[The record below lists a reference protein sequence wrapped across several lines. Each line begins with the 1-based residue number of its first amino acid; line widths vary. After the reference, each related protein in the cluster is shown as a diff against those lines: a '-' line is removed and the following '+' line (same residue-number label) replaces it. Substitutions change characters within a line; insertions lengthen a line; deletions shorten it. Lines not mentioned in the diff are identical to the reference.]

1 MQPGHSRPAKNKQA
15 ARRDEKDK
23 QKMNNDDRIGQQI
36 VHNLPCPRPTIAPP
50 GVWFNDKPLFF
61 ISLFLWYKDNR

>member
-1 MQPGHSRPAKNKQA
+1 
-15 ARRDEKDK
+15 
-23 QKMNNDDRIGQQI
+23 MNNDDRIGQQI